1 MQVAKKS
8 VVGAWVCGAALL
20 FALPAG
26 AQNDAA
32 RGAARQLGSEGVE
45 AYQAGDYATANDKL
59 GRAFQ
64 VVRAP
69 TLGLWSA
76 RALVKL
82 GKLVE
87 ASERYLEVTR
97 LDASRGEAAVQ
108 KQAQVDAAREREQLL
123 PRIPSLTVSV
133 TGAQGEVSVS
143 VDGEPL
149 QSALLGVRQPA
160 NPGAHVLE
168 ARDGTHSLRKEVT
181 VAEGREL
188 KVELDLA
195 SGQAVGDAPASAANP
210 ATAPAAPAPAAT
222 GSEPPTDQ
230 PSAKAGLPVGF
241 WVGVAVGGAG
251 LVAGGVGAGLGASKK
266 GELDCADDRCPSSKQ
281 DGVDATNRWLTV
293 STVGFIVAGVGAAA
307 AVTFALTAPKA
318 QPQAGRVET
327 WIGLGSAGVRGSF

>member
-1 MQVAKKS
+1 
-8 VVGAWVCGAALL
+8 LL
-20 FALPAG
+20 FALPAS

-45 AYQAGDYATANDKL
+45 AYQAGDYKTANDKL
-59 GRAFQ
+59 SRAFQ
-64 VVRAP
+64 VVPAP

-76 RALVKL
+76 RALVKV

-87 ASERYLEVTR
+87 ASERYLEVAR

-108 KQAQVDAAREREQLL
+108 KQAQVDAARERDELL
-123 PRIPSLTVSV
+123 PRIPSLTISV
-133 TGAQGEVSVS
+133 TGGQGEVVVS

-160 NPGAHVLE
+160 NPGSHVLE
-168 ARDGTHSLRKEVT
+168 ARDGTRALRKEVS

-195 SGQAVGDAPASAANP
+195 TGRALANAAGGDTAAARP
-210 ATAPAAPAPAAT
+210 TTGSPAAP
-222 GSEPPTDQ
+222 GSELPADQ
-230 PSAKAGLPVGF
+230 AQAKSGLPVGF
-241 WVGVAVGGAG
+241 WVGVAVGGVG

-266 GELDCADDRCPSSKQ
+266 SELDCADDRCPSSKQ

-293 STVGFIVAGVGAAA
+293 STVGFIVAGVGTAA

-318 QPQAGRVET
+318 PPQAGRVET
-327 WIGLGSAGVRGSF
+327 WLGLGSAGVRGSF